1 MFFLHPSEQIAV
13 TRMQPGT
20 RNPRMAPTPLR
31 RAGIADHKVREVP
44 MFKRIFRFS
53 YDGEPASRNGEFS
66 NGANRHAIALADAG
80 EGAEAPAEA
89 APAPAAAKNRKPA
102 AAQACTEHEE
112 VSFSQI
118 YEAAAI
124 STPATGYNIL
134 KVAEMVNSPHVAE
147 LTADAKRCS
156 VLMALEAAGV
166 KLEELLQDGVFR
178 QRALNDH
185 EAARQRSLQEF
196 EAEKAEAN
204 RKLQEELDRLTADY
218 MRMMQANLDEVARE
232 QDCFR
237 AWQRRKQQ
245 ESQRIAEA
253 AAFCVPANGQPGS
266 LAAVLERAT
275 ASLK

>member
-1 MFFLHPSEQIAV
+1 
-13 TRMQPGT
+13 
-20 RNPRMAPTPLR
+20 
-31 RAGIADHKVREVP
+31 

-66 NGANRHAIALADAG
+66 NGTSRHAVALAEAG
-80 EGAEAPAEA
+80 VGLEPAAEVT
-89 APAPAAAKNRKPA
+89 PAPAAKKDRKPSA
-102 AAQACTEHEE
+102 GPARTEQNE
-112 VSFSQI
+112 VSFDRI

-124 STPATGYNIL
+124 GTPQTGYNIL
-134 KVAEMVNSPHVAE
+134 KVADMVSSPHVAG
-147 LTADAKRCS
+147 LTPDAKRCS

-166 KLEELLQDGVFR
+166 KVEELLQDGVFR

-185 EAARQRSLQEF
+185 ETARQRKLQEF

-232 QDCFR
+232 QDAFR
-237 AWQRRKQQ
+237 GWQKRKQQ

-253 AAFCVPANGQPGS
+253 AAFCVPGDGQPGS
-266 LAAVLERAT
+266 LTAVLERAT